1 MDYFELLT
9 KRHSVRKFTEE
20 PVSDEAIEQILRAA
34 NAAPVGSNLYQDLH
48 LTVVRDRE
56 VLYRFA
62 EAARYRMKDRAT
74 MREITK
80 TIPGQENLK
89 KDFDP
94 FYGAPVVI
102 FVSHRRQTLQPGI
115 EYSNVASIVQT
126 MHLAATALGLGS
138 VFMWGSMEAMRI
150 YPQFD
155 RTDLLN
161 LPDNFEPLLGI
172 AIGHAAQE
180 KPVRSLSTEKIGIN
194 YL

>member
-20 PVSDEAIEQILRAA
+20 PVSDEAIEQILQAA

-48 LTVVRDRE
+48 LTVVRDRD

-62 EAARYRMKDRAT
+62 EAARYRMKDRST

-155 RTDLLN
+155 RTALLN
-161 LPDNFEPLLGI
+161 LPENFEPLLGI

-180 KPVRSLSTEKIGIN
+180 KSNRTLTTEKIGIN